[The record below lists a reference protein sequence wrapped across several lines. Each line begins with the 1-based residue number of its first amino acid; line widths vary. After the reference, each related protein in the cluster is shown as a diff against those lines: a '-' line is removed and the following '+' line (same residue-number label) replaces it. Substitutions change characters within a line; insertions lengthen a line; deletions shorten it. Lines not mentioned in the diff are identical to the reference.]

1 MIMMILEVARVQHL
15 YVDAFLRRWRKDRLL
30 TTSRVS
36 VAVVCFLVASRRK
49 TSKLFWSLGQPCYD
63 ASNFFQLEMRPT
75 SQMKTRMCMIL
86 RSWYYFFSCIITHG
100 RVDVWND
107 KELWL
112 ATTDQ
117 NKKTTKKQNKQHPP
131 NKPNT
136 FWSHQWQKVNKLSI
150 WFISWISMSSP
161 SEYLVLLVRGSYG
174 QKDWNNR
181 KKTWISWNSKTQ
193 HQQCIESIEC
203 VWPGSRSAQI
213 EENIHRQWCLCAH
226 CTMNWWLQ
234 LPVLNILV

>member
-1 MIMMILEVARVQHL
+1 MLWCKQFFSARNATYESDEDSHVHDITFM
-15 YVDAFLRRWRKDRLL
+15 V
-30 TTSRVS
+30 
-36 VAVVCFLVASRRK
+36 
-49 TSKLFWSLGQPCYD
+49 LF
-63 ASNFFQLEMRPT
+63 
-75 SQMKTRMCMIL
+75 
-86 RSWYYFFSCIITHG
+86 FFSCIITHG

-181 KKTWISWNSKTQ
+181 KKLEYLETQKHNISSALNQSNVSDQEAEAHKLKRIFTGSGVSVLTAQWIDDFSCQ
-193 HQQCIESIEC
+193 Y
-203 VWPGSRSAQI
+203 
-213 EENIHRQWCLCAH
+213 
-226 CTMNWWLQ
+226 
-234 LPVLNILV
+234 